1 MPKLRLNAYNKGV
14 MPDSFPAHRYPSEN
28 CRRCRRLVNQ
38 FKRLSV
44 KHPDYWNKPV
54 PAHGPSEASLL
65 IVGLAPGLH
74 GANKTG
80 IPFVGDASG
89 NLLHDVLASLKLTGR
104 VKITN
109 AVKCLP
115 VKNLPSAQEVNNCSR
130 YLKDELE
137 AHRLIP
143 DATLLVLGGV
153 AHKAVVKALGARQA
167 DFPFGHGAV
176 HHVEGLQIVDSYH
189 CSRYNTQT
197 GRLTRQMF
205 LDTVQLAGNMAYS

>member
-1 MPKLRLNAYNKGV
+1 MPKSRLNAYNRGV
-14 MPDSFPAHRYPSEN
+14 IPDSSPAANYPSEN

-54 PAHGPSEASLL
+54 PAHGSPEARLL

-80 IPFVGDASG
+80 VPFVGDASG
-89 NLLHDVLASLKLTGR
+89 NLLHDVLASLELTDR

-115 VKNLPSAQEVNNCSR
+115 VKNLPSAKEVNNCSR
-130 YLKDELE
+130 FLKNELE
-137 AHRLIP
+137 EHRQKP
-143 DATLLVLGGV
+143 SATLLVLGGV
-153 AHKAVVKALGARQA
+153 AHKAVVRTLGARQA

-176 HHVEGLQIVDSYH
+176 HHIEGLHIVDSYH

-197 GRLTRQMF
+197 GRLTREMF